1 MKKAMLYRKEGNAAV
16 ACQLCAHRC
25 VISDGGAG
33 VCGVRVNE
41 NGTLYTLVYD
51 KIVAQHV
58 DPIEKKPLYHVL
70 PGSLSYSIATVGCNF
85 HCLNCQNHE
94 ISQIPKRHSRAI
106 SGVPV
111 TPEEIVTAALR
122 NRCQSIAYTY
132 TEPTIYF
139 ELAYETAQL
148 ARKKGLKNV
157 FVTNGYMT
165 AEALDTIRPYL
176 DAANVDLKG
185 YNEAKYRKVC
195 GGKLEPVKET
205 IRRMNEIGVW
215 VEVTTLIIPT
225 HNDSETELRAIAE
238 FLVSVNPAIPWHVSA
253 FYPQYKMAHLPS
265 TSPGIIYRAVDIGK
279 EVGLHHVYSGNL
291 RSDSTSATICHAC
304 GAHLIQRSGFF
315 VLENLMA
322 QGKCPSCDAPVA
334 GLFA

>member
-1 MKKAMLYRKEGNAAV
+1 MKEAMLYRKEGNAAV

-25 VISDGGAG
+25 VISDGSAG

-94 ISQIPKRHSRAI
+94 ISQVPKRHSRAI

-165 AEALDTIRPYL
+165 AEALDAIRPYL

-315 VLENLMA
+315 VLENLMV

>member
-25 VISDGGAG
+25 VISDGSAG